1 MAKIIAQIK
10 KDGFP
15 AVFLENVSDPRLIDQ
30 IARETGAKI
39 GGTLYS
45 DSLSGPDGAAGTY
58 IDMVRH
64 NTSEL
69 TKALAP

>member
-1 MAKIIAQIK
+1 M
-10 KDGFP
+10 
-15 AVFLENVSDPRLIDQ
+15 FLENVSDVRLIDQ

-39 GGTLYS
+39 GGALYS
-45 DSLSGPDGAAGTY
+45 DSLSAPDGPAGTY

-64 NTSEL
+64 NISEL